1 VVLRMT
7 GHPRPFRVALTGASG
22 FIGGSLAESL
32 RARDHSVHPLFR
44 RAPAPGSAEIGWHP
58 SRGEID
64 AAALEG
70 LDAVVNL
77 AGESIAGGRWTPAR
91 KQAILD
97 SRIRST
103 DVLCCA
109 LAGLAAPPRVLV
121 SASAVGYYGDRG
133 DEMLTEASPP
143 GGGFLAELC
152 QAWEAATDPARE
164 AGIRVVTLRLGVVLS
179 PRGGML
185 REILPLF
192 RLGLGGSLGNGRQ
205 YLSWIALEDVLEVIR
220 TAMVTEDLSGP
231 VNAVA
236 PNPVTNAE
244 FTRTLGRLLH
254 RPTFL
259 RVPGFA
265 LRLLLG
271 EMGQAVFLDSARA
284 LPARL
289 QAAGFGFRCPD
300 LGLLRLQNAG

>member
-1 VVLRMT
+1 MT
-7 GHPRPFRVALTGASG
+7 DQPRPFRVALTGASG
-22 FIGGSLAESL
+22 FIGGSLAEFL
-32 RARDHSVHPLFR
+32 RARGHVVHPLVR
-44 RAPAPGSAEIGWHP
+44 RAAAPGSTEIGWDP

-103 DVLCCA
+103 GVLCRA

-133 DEMLTEASPP
+133 DALLTEASPP

-164 AGIRVVTLRLGVVLS
+164 AGIRVVRLRLGVVLS

-185 REILPLF
+185 RGILPLF
-192 RLGLGGSLGNGRQ
+192 RLGLGGILGSGRQ
-205 YLSWIALEDVLEVIR
+205 YPSWIALEDLLDVIGL
-220 TAMVTEDLSGP
+220 AMVTEDLSGP
-231 VNAVA
+231 MNAVA

-265 LRLLLG
+265 LRLLFG
-271 EMGQAVFLDSARA
+271 EMGQAVFLDSARV

-289 QAAGFGFRCPD
+289 QAAGFEFRCPD
-300 LGLLRLQNAG
+300 LGRLRLQNAG